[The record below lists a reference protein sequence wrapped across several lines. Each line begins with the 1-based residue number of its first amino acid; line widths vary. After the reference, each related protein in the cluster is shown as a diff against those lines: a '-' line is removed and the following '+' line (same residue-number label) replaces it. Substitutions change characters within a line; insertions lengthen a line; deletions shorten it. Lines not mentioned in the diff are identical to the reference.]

1 VIEMALGAL
10 GVPHGTG
17 GVGDA
22 IAWLGKQVAYN
33 AVMPPSTN
41 SSAPVT

>member
-1 VIEMALGAL
+1 MRRSNRLFENSR
-10 GVPHGTG
+10 
-17 GVGDA
+17 
-22 IAWLGKQVAYN
+22 IANAAKDNRRLRHI